1 MADVTAAAGIYNPA
15 GQVGYEDVK
24 LAADA
29 VIVPGQAVTLISTG
43 YADDAGDDVNT
54 MFAGVAEPAGGAKVD
69 NTGGSAGDK
78 SVRVRTTGTARFL
91 ATSPD
96 ISWLGKKVYFLDN
109 QTVGLAVSSTNRVLA
124 GRVVAFGTADVQVAL
139 MSALAPSTGRG
150 TIVLA
155 FPVTLAQ
162 ITGAGDVVTNITPGF
177 SGVIKK
183 VFAVVNKVVTTAAK
197 LATLNVE
204 IGTTDMTGGTLALTS
219 ANCTPLGVV
228 VAQGAAPTAGNRF
241 DDDDT
246 LSIEAASVT
255 AFAEGEIT
263 VYLVVELDN

>member
-43 YADDAGDDVNT
+43 YADDAGDDVNR

-124 GRVVAFGTADVQVAL
+124 GRVVAFGT
-139 MSALAPSTGRG
+139 
-150 TIVLA
+150 
-155 FPVTLAQ
+155 
-162 ITGAGDVVTNITPGF
+162 GDVVTNITPGF